1 MPELKPKVILA
12 GKGDEAFISVKQLMV
27 TLRWRSAVDLDLMAF
42 YKTKDGR
49 VGGVFSDNYTGGSL
63 GSLNSFPF
71 IQLSGDEGVGAKGGA
86 SEETL
91 CITKLD
97 DMAEVWICTLNFTDA
112 VANRPTTFSNYDAEV
127 VVVDDKGESVGVPLN
142 SSAPGTVAVIAKIDN
157 SGFMGAKMINV
168 NQVMDMATFQRTV
181 PGATQ
186 LNIASKIVLRKTGDS
201 IELQKKSAGG
211 FGEVLVNLNW
221 NQGAQAQQHGG
232 LLGSLHGG
240 SSGAIDLDLGCLFE
254 LTNGQKGTVQ
264 ALGDALGSY
273 NTPPYINLEGDDRTG
288 ASKTGENLHIN
299 GNQAPQIKRVLVYAF
314 IYEGVARWSQ
324 TDAVVT
330 ISQPGSPEIVIN
342 VDEHRDGQIMCAL
355 ALVERNGDTLSLSRQ
370 VRYFSGHEEMDHAY
384 HWGMRW
390 VAGRK

>member
-1 MPELKPKVILA
+1 VPELKPKVTLA

-71 IQLSGDEGVGAKGGA
+71 IQLSGDEGIGAKGGA
-86 SEETL
+86 SEEML
-91 CITKLD
+91 RITKLD

-127 VVVDDKGESVGVPLN
+127 VVVDEKGESVGVPLN
-142 SSAPGTVAVIAKIDN
+142 SSAPGTVAVVARIDN

-168 NQVMDMATFQRTV
+168 NQVMDMEIFQRTV
-181 PGATQ
+181 SGATQ
-186 LNIASKIVLRKTGDS
+186 LNIASKIVLHKTGDS
-201 IELQKKSAGG
+201 VQLQKKSAGG

-221 NQGAQAQQHGG
+221 NQGAQTQQRGG
-232 LLGSLHGG
+232 ILGSLLGG

-264 ALGDALGSY
+264 ALGGAFGSY
-273 NTPPYINLEGDDRTG
+273 NSPPYINLEGDDRTG

-355 ALVERNGDTLSLSRQ
+355 ALIEHNGDALSLSRQ
-370 VRYFSGHEEMDHAY
+370 VRYFSGHEEMDRAY

-390 VAGRK
+390 VAGKK